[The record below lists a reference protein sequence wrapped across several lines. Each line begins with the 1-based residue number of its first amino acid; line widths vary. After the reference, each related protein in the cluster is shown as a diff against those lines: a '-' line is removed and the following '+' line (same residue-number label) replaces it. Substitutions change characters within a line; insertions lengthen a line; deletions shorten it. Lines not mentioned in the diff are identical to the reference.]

1 MSFVLFRP
9 MDCKIIS
16 TLISFAASFVKILNA
31 SPGLSGTPIIDT
43 RATSL
48 SFAIPLIN
56 ISSILFASLTIVPG
70 FLVKL
75 ESTSNSTPYFFAIS
89 TERLFNTCAPNV
101 ASSNISS

>member
-1 MSFVLFRP
+1 MVKLISFVLFRP

-48 SFAIPLIN
+48 SFAIPPVSYTHLDVYKRQVC
-56 ISSILFASLTIVPG
+56 L
-70 FLVKL
+70 
-75 ESTSNSTPYFFAIS
+75 
-89 TERLFNTCAPNV
+89 
-101 ASSNISS
+101 